1 MQAAVK
7 SKWDA
12 FLDAY
17 LAYLSDPTPDKE
29 KEMER
34 LGRELQ
40 GLDPNFSYS
49 DFKKKVSSGRG

>member
-1 MQAAVK
+1 MQAVVK

-17 LAYLSDPTPDKE
+17 LAYLSDPTPE
-29 KEMER
+29 KEAEMEQ

-40 GLDPNFSYS
+40 GLDPNFSYNE
-49 DFKKKVSSGRG
+49 FRRKVSSEDR